1 MARTPSGQQLLEKA
15 KELLVNARTA
25 KEVRQ
30 AQAVI
35 LPLEFNM
42 SLEQTSAITGI
53 SKNWAC
59 HLRTEFI
66 HANGNVERKKS
77 HGGRRR
83 ENMSLADEAVFLAP
97 FIEKARAGG
106 ILIVSEIK
114 DALEARLGRTVALA
128 SVYNLLH
135 RHDWRKLVPDK
146 RHQKSD
152 SEAQEAFKKTP
163 GNDDPDQ
170 GRVAGRRSNKADVSG

>member
-1 MARTPSGQQLLEKA
+1 MARKAGGHQFLEKA
-15 KELLVNARTA
+15 KELLVNAKSA

-53 SKNWAC
+53 SKNWVNQ
-59 HLRTEFI
+59 LRNEFI
-66 HANGNVERKKS
+66 HASGIVQSNKS

-83 ENMSLADEAVFLAP
+83 ENMSPADEAMFLAP
-97 FIEKARAGG
+97 FIEKARVGG
-106 ILIVSEIK
+106 ILVVSEIK
-114 DALEARLGRTVALA
+114 DALQAKLGRTVALA

-135 RHDWRKLVPDK
+135 RNDWRKLVPDK
-146 RHQKSD
+146 RHPKSD
-152 SEAQEAFKKTP
+152 HEAQEAFKKTP
-163 GNDDPDQ
+163 GNTLRD
-170 GRVAGRRSNKADVSG
+170 

>member
-1 MARTPSGQQLLEKA
+1 MARTPSGHQLLEKA
-15 KELLVNARTA
+15 KALLASARTA

-42 SLEQTSAITGI
+42 SLDQTSAITGI
-53 SKNWAC
+53 SKNWVC

-66 HANGNVERKKS
+66 HADGNIESKKS

-83 ENMSLADEAVFLAP
+83 ENLSRADEAMFLAP
-97 FIEKARAGG
+97 FVEKARAGG

-114 DALEARLGRTVALA
+114 DALETHLGRSVALA
-128 SVYNLLH
+128 SAYNLLH
-135 RHDWRKLVPDK
+135 RNDWRKLVPDK
-146 RHQKSD
+146 HHPKSD
-152 SEAQEAFKKTP
+152 PEAQEAFKKTP
-163 GNDDPDQ
+163 GNAGPDRR
-170 GRVAGRRSNKADVSG
+170 RVAGRRANKADVSG

>member
-1 MARTPSGQQLLEKA
+1 MARKPSGYQLLEKA
-15 KELLVNARTA
+15 KELLGNARTA
-25 KEVRQ
+25 REVRQ
-30 AQAVI
+30 AQSVM

-53 SKNWAC
+53 SKNWVC

-66 HANGNVERKKS
+66 HANGNIERKKS

-83 ENMSLADEAVFLAP
+83 ENLSSADEALFLVP

-114 DALEARLGRTVALA
+114 DALEVRLGRTIALA
-128 SVYNLLH
+128 SAYNLLH

-146 RHQKSD
+146 RHPKSD
-152 SEAQEAFKKTP
+152 PEAQEAFKKTP
-163 GNDDPDQ
+163 GNADQ
-170 GRVAGRRSNKADVSG
+170 DKRRVAGRRTNKADVSG

>member
-1 MARTPSGQQLLEKA
+1 MARTPSGHQLVEKA
-15 KELLVNARTA
+15 KELLVKARTA

-53 SKNWAC
+53 SKNWVC

-66 HANGNVERKKS
+66 HANGNVERNKS

-83 ENMSLADEAVFLAP
+83 ENLSLADEGLFLAP
-97 FIEKARAGG
+97 FVEKARTGG
-106 ILIVSEIK
+106 ILVVSEIK
-114 DALEARLGRTVALA
+114 EALQVRLGRTVALA

-146 RHQKSD
+146 RHPKSD
-152 SEAQEAFKKTP
+152 PEAQEAFKKTP
-163 GNDDPDQ
+163 GNAGPDQ
-170 GRVAGRRSNKADVSG
+170 GRVARR

>member
-1 MARTPSGQQLLEKA
+1 MWGWGMARTPSGHQLLEKA

-42 SLEQTSAITGI
+42 SLEQTSVITGI
-53 SKNWAC
+53 SKNWVC

-83 ENMSLADEAVFLAP
+83 ENLSLADEALFLAP
-97 FIEKARAGG
+97 FIEKARTGTDCQRDKGSPASQIRSPCCAGIG
-106 ILIVSEIK
+106 L
-114 DALEARLGRTVALA
+114 
-128 SVYNLLH
+128 
-135 RHDWRKLVPDK
+135 
-146 RHQKSD
+146 
-152 SEAQEAFKKTP
+152 
-163 GNDDPDQ
+163 
-170 GRVAGRRSNKADVSG
+170 